1 MPHISELTFHPL
13 KSAKGVSVQT
23 LEITSRGPAFDRNW
37 MVVNIKDRFLTQRQK
52 PLMCLIETELVDGNL
67 LLKANDMPELLVPN
81 ETQARSVKVWGDQV
95 KAYDCGDEA
104 ADWISNF
111 LEAECRLVRM
121 PENYKRLVDPNYATL
136 NEIVSF
142 ADGFPSLI
150 ISQAS
155 LNDFNEKLDTPISMA
170 HFRPNI
176 VIDGCPAFAED
187 HWKVIKVNGITFSL
201 VKPCSRCIIPSI
213 DPVTG
218 KKNMDIIHALNTHRR
233 RDNATYFGQNAL
245 HDQTGVISVGD
256 HVEIVA

>member
-1 MPHISELTFHPL
+1 MPQISELSIYPL
-13 KSAKGVSVQT
+13 KSAKGVNVDNLDISP
-23 LEITSRGPAFDRNW
+23 RGPAFDRNW
-37 MVVNIKDRFLTQRQK
+37 MVVNTKNRFVTQRQQ
-52 PLMCLIETELVDGNL
+52 PSMCLIETKLIGEQLIINAPNMPT
-67 LLKANDMPELLVPN
+67 LKVRHEQEKRCV
-81 ETQARSVKVWGDQV
+81 QVWGDQV
-95 KAYDCGDEA
+95 NAYDCGGDASAWLSE
-104 ADWISNF
+104 F
-111 LEAECRLVRM
+111 LGIDCRLVNM
-121 PENYKRLVDPNYATL
+121 PADYHRLVDTDYANKQET
-136 NEIVSF
+136 VSF

-155 LNDFNEKLDTPISMA
+155 LNDFNEKLKTSISMA

-187 HWKVIKVNGITFSL
+187 HWKVIKVNDITFSL